1 MKHSLLGGLLTLALA
16 LFVYPVFAEEH
27 ESAMVLEEIVVTAR
41 KREENIQDTAL
52 SVSALSRADIAD
64 RFPSDIRDLA
74 ADSPNLLIDDLQQ
87 GPGSPTAIF
96 IRGIGVS
103 DVEKNF
109 DPTTGVYLD
118 GVFVGANS
126 GAMLKTIDLDSVEI
140 LRGPQGTLFGRNTVA
155 GVIHLTRSKPTGE
168 QGGKVRVGF
177 GDYDTTTVEGIFNF
191 SLSDNAAGKVSITR
205 RDQSEGFLTNLVDNE
220 DLGRSDY
227 SQATLNL
234 LFNPQEDLE
243 IEFTHTVE
251 EQDQDAHT
259 ALNLGGATTWWCAA
273 YGQCSPGLGIP
284 QSGDRHK
291 VYNDEANRRNASF
304 DTDTSIIELRW
315 DMSDSMKFDYIF
327 GYKETDEEVYQDWDG
342 TPLPLYHT
350 SRPASYEQTSHEF
363 RITSDL
369 DGPVNYVAGLYKW
382 DSEYRIDLVS
392 FIGFYDLFGAVPRT
406 DPLIVVPIYA
416 TTQQETDSTA
426 VFFEAD
432 VALNDEWTL
441 TVGGRSIDEEKRSK
455 ACDGTYPACPNL
467 NTDASADWTKFTP
480 KVAIKYSANPNV
492 MVYALHSKGYRSGG
506 FNGRWGSL
514 NSATVPYDPETVT
527 NTEIGIKTTL
537 LENRVHFNVTV
548 FSMDYE
554 DKQIDVDVVDP
565 TAALGRSTVAKN
577 VAEATFEGVE
587 IELHALVTENLSIDA
602 NLGTL
607 DAEFGEFFADFTGS
621 GVDADYTYLEPLRSP
636 DLTWT
641 LGGTYN
647 IPVTRGEFYVRAS
660 AHSIGKHH
668 VSQLNTPTTYNDKDQ
683 TLVDVSFNRRINDTK
698 ISVFGRNLTDEDGF
712 TVGYDVFA
720 GAAWSYA
727 MARAPKTWGI
737 EITHEF

>member
-1 MKHSLLGGLLTLALA
+1 MKKSLLKTILFLALVA
-16 LFVYPVFAEEH
+16 FNYPVI
-27 ESAMVLEEIVVTAR
+27 SADGDSLELEEIIVTAR

-52 SVSALSRADIAD
+52 SVSALSEADVAD
-64 RFPSDIRDLA
+64 RFATDIRDLA
-74 ADSPNLLIDDLQQ
+74 GDSPSLLIDDLQQ

-118 GVFVGANS
+118 GVFIGANS
-126 GAMLKTIDLDSVEI
+126 GAMLKTIDLERVEI

-155 GVIHLTRSKPTGE
+155 GVLHLTRSKPTGE

-177 GDYDTTTVEGIFNF
+177 GSYDTTVAEGVFNF
-191 SLSDNAAGKVSITR
+191 ALSDNAAGKVSITQR
-205 RDQSEGFLTNLVDNE
+205 EQAEGFLTNLVDGQ
-220 DLGRSDY
+220 DLGRSEY
-227 SQATLNL
+227 TQATLNVL
-234 LFNPQEDLE
+234 LNPQDNLE
-243 IEFTHTVE
+243 IEVTHTTE
-251 EQDQDAHT
+251 LQDQDAHT

-284 QSGDRHK
+284 QSGDRYS

-304 DTDTSIIELRW
+304 DSDTSIVEVRYDI
-315 DMSDSMKFDYIF
+315 SDSMKFDYIL
-327 GYKETDEEVYQDWDG
+327 GHKTTDEEVYQDWDG

-369 DGPVNYVAGLYKW
+369 DGPYNYVAGIYKW

-392 FIGFYDLFGAVPRT
+392 FIGFYDLFGVVPRT
-406 DPLIVVPIYA
+406 DPLIVIPINA

-426 VFFEAD
+426 FFFEFD
-432 VALNDEWTL
+432 YDLSDDLTL
-441 TVGGRSIDEEKRSK
+441 TLGGRSIDEEKRSQ
-455 ACDGTYPACPNL
+455 ACDGGYPACPNL

-480 KVAIKYSANPNV
+480 KVALKYQVNPDV
-492 MVYALHSKGYRSGG
+492 MVYGLYSQGYRSGG
-506 FNGRWGSL
+506 FNGRWGSF

-527 NTEIGIKTTL
+527 NTEFGIKTTL
-537 LENRVHFNVTV
+537 RDNRVHFNMTV

-554 DKQIDVDVVDP
+554 DKQIDVDIVDAS
-565 TAALGRSTVAKN
+565 AALGRSTVAAN
-577 VAEATFEGVE
+577 VAEATFRGVE
-587 IELHALVTENLSIDA
+587 IELHALVSENFSIDA

-607 DAEFGEFFADFTGS
+607 AAEFGEFFADFTGS
-621 GVDADYTYLEPLRSP
+621 GVDADYSYLEPLRAP
-636 DLTWT
+636 KLTWT
-641 LGGTYN
+641 VGGTYN
-647 IPVTRGEFYVRAS
+647 FPGIARGEAYVRAS
-660 AHSIGKHH
+660 AHHIAKHH
-668 VSQLNTPTTYNDKDQ
+668 VSQLNTPTTFNEDQ
-683 TLVDVSFNRRINDTK
+683 TLIDFSVNRIINDAK
-698 ISVFGRNLTDEDGF
+698 VSVFGRNLTNEDGF

-727 MARAPKTWGI
+727 MARAPRTWGV
-737 EITHEF
+737 ELTYSF